1 MDLIKTEK
9 KWQDIWDKI
18 NLAKFDEN
26 SKKPKYYVLEMF
38 SYPSGAKL
46 HMGHWY
52 NYAPSDSYARFKKMQ
67 GYNVF
72 QPMGFDA
79 FGLPAENYAIKTGIH
94 PKDSTYQN
102 IETMEKQLKAIGGM
116 FDWNAEVKT
125 CDEDYYKWTQWMFL
139 KFLEKG
145 LAYRKNAPV
154 NFCPSCK
161 TVLANEQVLADGTCE
176 RCGKIV
182 VKKNLVQW
190 FFKITE
196 YAEELLNKLDGL
208 DWPEKTKLMQK
219 NWIGKSVGAEIIF
232 KTEKGVDFSVFTTRP
247 DTLFGVSYVV
257 FAPEHPMVKKLTT
270 KEQKPIIDKY
280 IDDTNKVSEIDRMS
294 VAREKTGVFC
304 GTFAINPINGQK
316 VPIYISDYVLL
327 SYGTGIVMGVPAHD
341 ERDFVFATKY
351 KLPITQVIKGKNN
364 EPLPYIL
371 DGTMVNSKEF
381 DNLDSVTAKEK
392 IVEKLEKNN
401 LGKKKI
407 NYKLRDW
414 LISRQ
419 RYWGT
424 PIPVINCEHCGIVPV
439 PENDLPVKLPYNVE
453 FKPDGKSPLL
463 KCQSFMDAACPK
475 CKKPAKRDPDTMDTF
490 LCSSWYFL
498 RYADAHNKFKPF
510 ESQKINRILP
520 VDKYIGGAEHA
531 CMHLLYARFFTKV
544 LRDLGYLNFDEP
556 FKSLVHQGI
565 ILGPDGN
572 KMSKS
577 KGNIISP
584 DKYVESFGSDTL
596 RLYLMFGFSYIDG
609 GPWSDDGIKSVSR
622 FLERIER
629 LVVKYYSDTPKTSN
643 DAGSDEDELKYAL
656 NYAISKVSADLEIFS
671 FNTAVARL
679 MELVNAIYK
688 YDNLEKTK
696 NVNLV
701 KDVLK
706 NLILLIAPLTP
717 HFSEELWEQIGQ
729 PFSIFNQ
736 SYPIC
741 DENALKTKTV
751 EIVVQINSK
760 IKHKLLI
767 PTDLNDKET
776 EIIVLNDEKVKALI
790 AGQSVKK
797 FIIIK
802 NRLVNIII

>member
-9 KWQDIWDKI
+9 KWQEIWNKKK
-18 NLAKFDEN
+18 LSKFDEN
-26 SKKPKYYVLEMF
+26 SNKPKYYVLEMF

-52 NYAPSDSYARFKKMQ
+52 NYAPSDSFARFKKMQ

-116 FDWNAEVKT
+116 FNWDAEIKT
-125 CDEDYYKWTQWMFL
+125 CGEDYYKWTQWMFL

-161 TVLANEQVLADGTCE
+161 TVLANEQVLSDGTCE
-176 RCGKIV
+176 RCGKVV

-190 FFKITE
+190 FLKITE
-196 YAEELLNKLDGL
+196 YAEELLNELDQL

-232 KTEKGVDFSVFTTRP
+232 KTESCAEFGVFTTRP

-257 FAPEHPMVKKLTT
+257 FAPEHPMVKELTT
-270 KEQKPIIDKY
+270 KEQKPKIDNY
-280 IDDTNKVSEIDRMS
+280 ISETNKITDIDRMS
-294 VAREKTGVFC
+294 TTREKTGVFT
-304 GTFAINPINGQK
+304 GSYAINPINGQK

-341 ERDFVFATKY
+341 ERDFVFASKY
-351 KLPITQVIKGKNN
+351 KLPITQVIKGKND
-364 EPLPYIL
+364 EPLPYVL
-371 DGTMVNSKEF
+371 DGTMVNSREF
-381 DNLDSVTAKEK
+381 DKLNSSVAKEK
-392 IVEKLEKNN
+392 IVEKLESKN
-401 LGKKKI
+401 LGRKKI

-424 PIPVINCEHCGIVPV
+424 PIPVIHCEHCGIVPV
-439 PENDLPVKLPYNVE
+439 PEKDLPVKLPYDVE
-453 FKPDGKSPLL
+453 FKPDGKSPLS
-463 KCQSFMDAACPK
+463 KCRSFINTVCPK
-475 CKKPAKRDPDTMDTF
+475 CKKPSLRDPDTMDTF

-498 RYADAHNKFKPF
+498 RYADAHNASKPF
-510 ESQKINRILP
+510 DSGKINSMLP

-544 LRDLGYLNFDEP
+544 LRDLGYLNFCEP
-556 FKSLVHQGI
+556 FKSLVHQGT

-584 DKYVESFGSDTL
+584 DKYVESFGSDVL

-609 GPWSDDGIKSVSR
+609 GPWNDDGIKSTAR
-622 FLERIER
+622 FLDRIER
-629 LVVKYYSDTPKTSN
+629 MVVKYYSNNLETSDKISN
-643 DAGSDEDELKYAL
+643 EEDELKYAL
-656 NYAISKVSADLEIFS
+656 NYAITKVSSDLEIFS

-688 YDNLEKTK
+688 YDNLEKIK

-706 NLILLIAPLTP
+706 NLILLTAPLAP

-736 SYPIC
+736 SYPKC
-741 DENALKTKTV
+741 DESALKTKSV
-751 EIVVQINSK
+751 EIVIQINSK
-760 IKHKLLI
+760 IKTKLLI
-767 PTDLNDKET
+767 PTDLSDKET
-776 EIIVLNDEKVKALI
+776 ENLILNDDKVKALI
-790 AGQSVKK
+790 FGQCVKK
-797 FIIIK
+797 FIVIK